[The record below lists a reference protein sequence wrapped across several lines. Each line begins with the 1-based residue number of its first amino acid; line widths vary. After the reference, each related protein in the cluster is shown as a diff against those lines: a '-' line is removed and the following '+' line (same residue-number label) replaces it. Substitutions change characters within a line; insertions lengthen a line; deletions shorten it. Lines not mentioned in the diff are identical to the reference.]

1 MRPLLVFLT
10 LSHAPHTHYSLIYP
24 RSSFLQGGQAVVS
37 RASKRNYITPA
48 YNLAKRIMPKISETE
63 AAALNSGTVAFDADL
78 FTGDPKL
85 KDLVDK
91 YEAKISAEEQ
101 SFLDNETEVLCEM
114 LNNHQIEIDQNMP
127 PEVWRYIRE
136 NKFMGM
142 VIPKKFGGLG
152 FSAHGHALVVEKI
165 AGRNGAAA
173 VSVMVP
179 NSLGPGELLYHYGT
193 PEQQDFYLPRLAHG
207 IDIPCFGLTGAS
219 SGSDAASMRD
229 QGTVVMEDGVLGM
242 RVTFSKRYIT
252 LAPVATVVGLAFKLL
267 DPNKLL
273 TTGKEGITV
282 ALLPTEPNI
291 TLPQG
296 VPGLRTGP
304 RHNPLGVG
312 FMNGTVQG
320 DSVFIPMAAVIGG
333 EERCGFGW
341 NMLMEC
347 LGEGRGIS
355 LPAMSVATA
364 RLCCLAVGG
373 YARVRKQF
381 KVPIAEMEGVQE
393 KLANIAM
400 MTYQS
405 VAGQALFDAVLAT
418 GEKPPVLSAIMK
430 HECTEIGRKCANEG
444 MDIIGGAGISRGPA
458 NFLAS
463 AYVAMP
469 IAITVEG
476 ANALTRS
483 LIIFGQGLNRSH
495 PHLLQLIQSIQDGN
509 NMPEFNKQ
517 LTNLLGHAFTNL
529 GRSVARGLA
538 VQIVP
543 KGNDISGYYEAQLGR
558 LASNFA
564 FCSDVG
570 LTMGGGIKTAEFIS
584 GRYADVLSNLYMGYA
599 CLWYYEKHK
608 HVQGLDKV
616 LDLAMADHCHKIQ
629 EALMGISSN
638 FPIPLMGPVMR
649 AATFPRGREYH
660 KSSDKLTRQVS
671 QLITTPTEVRALLT
685 QNVFVSKDE
694 NDRVNQISRAISL
707 ACEAD
712 GYLAACR
719 KQKRQPTAE
728 EAKVIGEAEELR
740 EKIIQVDA
748 FDTLNGQN
756 HKGEWMKA
764 TWTVDKIEAESQSAT
779 H

>member
-1 MRPLLVFLT
+1 MFLQ
-10 LSHAPHTHYSLIYP
+10 
-24 RSSFLQGGQAVVS
+24 RSSAMQRLAVQGGKAAIS
-37 RASKRNYITPA
+37 RSAKRNYIAPA
-48 YNLAKRIMPKISETE
+48 YNLAKKIMPKISETE

-78 FTGDPKL
+78 FTGDPSLKKIVEKYNVKL
-85 KDLVDK
+85 
-91 YEAKISAEEQ
+91 SAEEQ

-114 LNNHQIEIDQNMP
+114 LDNHKIEEAQNLP

-152 FSAHGHALVVEKI
+152 FSGHGHALVVEKI
-165 AGRNGAAA
+165 AGRNGATA

-193 PEQQDFYLPRLAHG
+193 PEQQNFYLPRLAHG
-207 IDIPCFGLTGAS
+207 VDIPCFGLTGPA
-219 SGSDAASMRD
+219 SGSDAANMRD
-229 QGTVVMEDGVLGM
+229 EGEVVVENGVLGM
-242 RVTFSKRYIT
+242 RVSFNKRYIT
-252 LAPVATVVGLAFKLL
+252 LAPVATVVGLAFKLK
-267 DPNKLL
+267 DPQKLL
-273 TTGKEGITV
+273 TKGKEGITV
-282 ALLPTEPNI
+282 ALLPTEPNPI
-291 TLPQG
+291 CPNG
-296 VPGLRTGP
+296 IPGLETGP
-304 RHNPLGVG
+304 RHNPLYVG
-312 FMNGTVQG
+312 FMNGTVKG
-320 DSVFIPMAAVIGG
+320 KSVFIPMSAVIGG

-355 LPAMSVATA
+355 LPAMSVASAKLST
-364 RLCCLAVGG
+364 LAVGG

-400 MTYQS
+400 MTYQCTAAQS
-405 VAGQALFDAVLAT
+405 MFDAVLAD
-418 GEKPPVLSAIMK
+418 GERPPVLSAIMK
-430 HECTEIGRKCANEG
+430 HECTELGRKAVNEG
-444 MDIIGGAGISRGPA
+444 MDIIGGAGISRGPS
-458 NFLAS
+458 NYLAS

-495 PHLLQLIQSIQDGN
+495 PHLLNLIQSIQKGDDMKG
-509 NMPEFNKQ
+509 FNRE
-517 LTNLLGHAFTNL
+517 LTNIISHAFTNL
-529 GRSVARGLA
+529 GRSVTRGIS
-538 VQIVP
+538 VQLVP
-543 KGNDISGYYEAQLGR
+543 KGNDVCGYYESQMSR
-558 LASNFA
+558 LAANFA
-564 FCSDVG
+564 FCADVG

-599 CLWYYEKHK
+599 CLWYYKK
-608 HVQGLDKV
+608 NQHVAGLDKV

-629 EALMGISSN
+629 EAIMGLGRN
-638 FPIPLMGPVMR
+638 FPVPLMGPVMQ
-649 AATFPRGREYH
+649 AFTFPRGREY
-660 KSSDKLTRQVS
+660 SQGSDKLKRQVS
-671 QLITTPTEVRALLT
+671 QLITKPSEVRALLT
-685 QNVFVSKDE
+685 KNVFVSKNE
-694 NDRVNQISRAISL
+694 NDRVNQISRAVSL
-707 ACEAD
+707 AVEAD

-719 KQKRQPTAE
+719 KAKRQPTAE
-728 EAKVIGEAEELR
+728 EQKVIDAAEDLR

-748 FDTLNGQN
+748 FATLGSSD

-764 TWTVDKIEAESQSAT
+764 TWKVEAVKGASAGQSAA

>member
-1 MRPLLVFLT
+1 M
-10 LSHAPHTHYSLIYP
+10 
-24 RSSFLQGGQAVVS
+24 FLQRSGAAQRLAVRGGKAVLS
-37 RASKRNYITPA
+37 RAAKRNYIAPA
-48 YNLAKRIMPKISETE
+48 YNLAKKIMPKISETE

-78 FTGDPKL
+78 FSGDPKL
-85 KDLVDK
+85 KNLVNK
-91 YEAKISAEEQ
+91 YNVKLSAEEQ

-114 LNNHQIEIDQNMP
+114 LDNHKIEADQNLP
-127 PEVWRYIRE
+127 PEVWQYIRE

-152 FSAHGHALVVEKI
+152 FSGHGHALVVEKI

-173 VSVMVP
+173 VTVMVP

-207 IDIPCFGLTGAS
+207 IDIPCFGLTGPA
-219 SGSDAASMRD
+219 SGSDAAAMRD
-229 QGTVVMEDGVLGM
+229 SGEVVMENGVLGM

-252 LAPVATVVGLAFKLL
+252 LAPVATVVGLAFKLS

-273 TTGKEGITV
+273 TKGKEGITV
-282 ALLPTEPNI
+282 ALLPTEPNP
-291 TLPQG
+291 TVPQG
-296 VPGLRTGP
+296 IPGLRTGP
-304 RHNPLGVG
+304 RHNPLSVG

-320 DSVFIPMAAVIGG
+320 ESVFIPMSAVIGG

-355 LPAMSVATA
+355 LPAMSVASA
-364 RLCCLAVGG
+364 RLCSLAVGG

-393 KLANIAM
+393 KLANIGM

-405 VAGQALFDAVLAT
+405 AAAQSMFDAVLAD
-418 GEKPPVLSAIMK
+418 GERPPVLSAIMK
-430 HECTEIGRKCANEG
+430 HECTEIGRKAVNEG

-495 PHLLQLIQSIQDGN
+495 PHLLNLIQSIQKGDDQAG
-509 NMPEFNKQ
+509 FNRE
-517 LTNLLGHAFTNL
+517 LTNIIKHAFTNL
-529 GRSVARGLA
+529 GRSVTRGLS
-538 VQIVP
+538 VQVVP
-543 KGNDISGYYEAQLGR
+543 KGSDISGYYEAQMSR
-558 LASNFA
+558 LAANFA
-564 FCSDVG
+564 FCADVG

-599 CLWYYEKHK
+599 CLWYYQKHK
-608 HVQGLDKV
+608 DVKGLDKV
-616 LDLAMADHCHKIQ
+616 LDLAMNDHCHKIQ
-629 EALMGISSN
+629 EALIGLSSN
-638 FPIPLMGPVMR
+638 FPVPLMGPVMR
-649 AATFPRGREYH
+649 AFTFPRGREYH
-660 KSSDKLTRQVS
+660 KSSDKLRRQVS

-685 QNVFVSKDE
+685 QNVFVSKDQ

-712 GYLAACR
+712 GYLSACR
-719 KQKRQPTAE
+719 KAKRQPTAE
-728 EAKVIGEAEELR
+728 EQAVIDQAEELR

-748 FDTLNGQN
+748 FETLGATN

-764 TWTVDKIEAESQSAT
+764 TWSVEHTAGGSQSAS